1 MMNIETLRDY
11 CLAKAG
17 ATESFPF
24 DDETLVFKVA
34 GKIFACV
41 SLDKPDWL
49 VLKCDAERAI
59 DLRER
64 YSYVEPAWHLNKK
77 YWNQIRFSSA
87 GDGFVMELIDHSYS
101 EVLKKLPKK
110 QQNALSQ

>member
-1 MMNIETLRDY
+1 MLNIETLRDY

-24 DDETLVFKVA
+24 DDDTLVFKVS

-41 SLDKPDWL
+41 SLDRPDCL

-59 DLRER
+59 ELRER
-64 YSYVEPAWHLNKK
+64 YLFVEPAWHFNKK
-77 YWNQIRFSSA
+77 YWNQIWLSSA
-87 GDGFVMELIDHSYS
+87 GEGFVRELIDHSYC
-101 EVLKKLPKK
+101 EVLKKLTKK
-110 QQNALSQ
+110 QLSNL